1 MRRTLASA
9 IVLILL
15 VGTAAAFAQTQSALT
30 DQQRLLELKAA
41 WVKMQNAASDRDRYR
56 RLHELGLVADSDLAS
71 AQTAY
76 QVAQVAYQQRFLEL
90 FAATPRLSVVRCV
103 KSYEGESRQS
113 VTVTLRNSS
122 APALDWRTVG
132 ITDEQVP
139 MPDMEKLR
147 SIRDVVASLTDSDGT
162 IISDPYERVVGELAP
177 DGEASVQFRLLKD
190 VDALVVAL
198 HYAGR
203 YERFPVYLEKDRSAN
218 MVRLQSEQF
227 SQEADLGA
235 SATYDLRLECYSGGG
250 SVFALRTLELP
261 DEIGAEFVDPATG
274 ARLNQIKFTEGVTSR
289 NLQLRVFLPDVVSG
303 RVTLDRAVPFLV
315 AALDRQQA
323 AALPAGRTLGK
334 AAVAAVRASSVRLEL
349 VPRGV
354 GKLEVTAPTL
364 FEQVRQG
371 EPASLEISLHNIGT
385 RRVDNIRLH
394 ADAPSDWQVT
404 VTPALTQRLE
414 PGGKVRV
421 AVKLAPPAAVAVG
434 DYPVRLST
442 EAYADNRRIESHD
455 QSARI
460 HVVAPPNWLGTGLLL
475 TLLLAVVGGLVWW
488 GVRVTRT

>member
-1 MRRTLASA
+1 MRRLAFLSTA
-9 IVLILL
+9 LALL
-15 VGTAAAFAQTQSALT
+15 FGTAVGFAQNQSAVT

-41 WVKMQNAASDRDRYR
+41 WVRMQNSASDRDRYR
-56 RLHELGLVADSDLAS
+56 RLHDLGLVADSDLAA

-76 QVAQVAYQQRFLEL
+76 QVSQVAYQQRFLEL

-103 KSYEGESRQS
+103 KSYQGESRQS

-122 APALDWRTVG
+122 APALDWKTVG
-132 ITDEQVP
+132 IADDEVP

-147 SIRDVVASLTDSDGT
+147 SIRDVVASLTDNNGT
-162 IISDPYERVVGELAP
+162 IISEPYERVVGELAA
-177 DGEASVQFRLLKD
+177 DAQVSLHFRLLKD
-190 VDALVVAL
+190 VDALNVAL

-203 YERFPVYLEKDRSAN
+203 HETYPVYLEKDRSAN

-235 SATYDLRLECYSGGG
+235 SATFDLHLECYSGSG

-261 DEIGAEFVDPATG
+261 EEIGAEFLDPATG

-289 NLQLRVFLPDVVSG
+289 TLQLRVFLPDVVSDK
-303 RVTLDRAVPFLV
+303 VTLDRAVPFLV
-315 AALDRQQA
+315 AALDREQA
-323 AALPAGRTLGK
+323 ESLPTGQALPKSAL
-334 AAVAAVRASSVRLEL
+334 AAVRASSVRLEL

-364 FEQVRQG
+364 FQEVRQG
-371 EPASLEISLHNIGT
+371 DPAALEITLHNIGT
-385 RRVDNIRLH
+385 RRVDNVRLH
-394 ADAPSDWQVT
+394 ADPPSDWQVT
-404 VTPALTQRLE
+404 ITPKLMQRLD
-414 PGGKVRV
+414 PGEEVRV
-421 AVKLAPPAAVAVG
+421 AVDLTPPSGVAVG

-442 EAYADNRRIESHD
+442 EAYADNRRIQSHD

-460 HVVAPPNWLGTGLLL
+460 HVVAPPNWLTMGLLL
-475 TLLLAVVGGLVWW
+475 MLLLAVVGSLVWW
-488 GVRVTRT
+488 GVKVTRR